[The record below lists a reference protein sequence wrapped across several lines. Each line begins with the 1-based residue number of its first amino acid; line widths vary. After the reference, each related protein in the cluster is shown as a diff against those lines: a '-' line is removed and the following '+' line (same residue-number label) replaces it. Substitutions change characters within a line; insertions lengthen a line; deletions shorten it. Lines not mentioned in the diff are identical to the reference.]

1 MVEMKAPAQRGNGF
15 TLIELL
21 VVMAIV
27 AVLLS
32 MVTPR
37 YFRNIGKAEEAVLKQ
52 DLSLMREAVDKYHA
66 DTGKYPDMLD
76 DLVSKK
82 YLRKIPVD
90 PVTESSVTWILVPP
104 SDSQM
109 GAIFDI
115 KSGAPGNGRNGT
127 AYADW

>member
-1 MVEMKAPAQRGNGF
+1 
-15 TLIELL
+15 
-21 VVMAIV
+21 MAIV

-37 YFRNIGKAEEAVLKQ
+37 YFRSIGKAEEAVLKQ
-52 DLSLMREAVDKYHA
+52 DLSLMREAIDKYHA

-104 SDSQM
+104 SDPQT
-109 GAIFDI
+109 GTIFDI
-115 KSGAPGNGRNGT
+115 KSGAPGNSRNGT

>member
-1 MVEMKAPAQRGNGF
+1 MVEMKAPAQRINGF

-37 YFRNIGKAEEAVLKQ
+37 YFRSIGKAEEAVLKQ

-76 DLVSKK
+76 DLVSKN

-104 SDSQM
+104 SDPQM
-109 GAIFDI
+109 GTIFDI